1 MESKNVS
8 SLLRTFSQAADR
20 LNAESDSANA
30 TISAIEQQ
38 LIEASVGIE
47 VWLRRALLSN
57 DAQGSTRGETIQT
70 TNWLGFAKV
79 DGEWCLAT
87 KPMRFVSGFF
97 QGDESCPY
105 QNEYADG
112 DPVRL
117 LRSSR
122 QLRVA
127 ALEVLPDLI
136 ELLTEEAERY
146 THTIKDAKH
155 LVQA

>member
-1 MESKNVS
+1 MAPKDVT
-8 SLLRTFSQAADR
+8 SLLRTFSNAANR

-30 TISAIEQQ
+30 IISAIERQ
-38 LIEASVGIE
+38 LVQANVGIE
-47 VWLRRALLSN
+47 VWLRRALLST
-57 DAQGSTRGETIQT
+57 DAEGSTGGETVHT

-97 QGDESCPY
+97 QGDTSCPY
-105 QNEYADG
+105 QNEYAAG
-112 DPVRL
+112 DHIRL

-127 ALEVLPDLI
+127 ALDALPDLI

-146 THTIKDAKH
+146 TQTINDAKQ
-155 LVQA
+155 LV